1 MKFIEIDVLNRFG
14 NEIECQ
20 TYHLNLHYL
29 ALVFKTDITYKLIL
43 HDGTK
48 FEISAES
55 YYRLLKELG
64 IETI

>member
-14 NEIECQ
+14 NEMECQ

-29 ALVFKTDITYKLIL
+29 VLVYKVDLKFQLIL

-48 FEISAES
+48 FEIAAES
-55 YYRLLKELG
+55 YYRLLRELG